1 MPQYQLYADKN
12 TYAMTTHLL
21 LEELEIEYE
30 VTWFNL
36 HNRANYPDEFIELNP
51 NLKVPLLITPMGP
64 VYESA
69 ATLMVLSEQHDDRFM
84 PPKNSP
90 NRAAALQWLFYLLS
104 SFQPEVMIQFH
115 PERYYPDDKEKQ
127 SEIKVSS
134 ARELEEIWKIIDS
147 AIVANPYF
155 LGDEYSLCDIM
166 FLMPALWKE
175 NQPGDLTNY
184 PNILGMMQTMVKRPA
199 VQTILDIHGI
209 RHLAESIQTTSN
221 KNLINT

>member
-1 MPQYQLYADKN
+1 MPRYQLYAEKN

-21 LEELEIEYE
+21 LEELGIEYE
-30 VTWFNL
+30 VIWFNL
-36 HNRANYPDEFIELNP
+36 HDRADYPDEFIKLNP

-104 SFQPEVMIQFH
+104 SFQPEVIIQFH
-115 PERYYPDDKEKQ
+115 PERYYPDDKNKQ
-127 SEIKVSS
+127 SELMLSS
-134 ARELEEIWKIIDS
+134 AKELEQIWKIIDNT
-147 AIVANPYF
+147 IVAAPYF

-175 NQPGDLTNY
+175 NQPDNLTNF
-184 PNILGMMQTMVKRPA
+184 PNILHVMQTALERPA
-199 VQTILDIHGI
+199 VQKILDIHGI
-209 RHLAESIQTTSN
+209 HHLAESIRATAN
-221 KNLINT
+221 

>member
-1 MPQYQLYADKN
+1 MARYQLYADKN

-30 VTWFNL
+30 VNWFNL
-36 HNRANYPDEFIELNP
+36 HERADYPDEFIKLNP
-51 NLKVPLLITPMGP
+51 NLKVPLLMTPSGP

-127 SEIKVSS
+127 SEIMLSS
-134 ARELEEIWKIIDS
+134 AKELKQIWKIIDDS
-147 AIVANPYF
+147 IAATPYF

-166 FLMPALWKE
+166 FLMPALWE
-175 NQPGDLTNY
+175 ESQPDNFANY
-184 PNILGMMQTMVKRPA
+184 PNTLQMMQTTLERPA
-199 VQTILDIHGI
+199 VQKILDIHQI
-209 RHLAESIQTTSN
+209 RGLAERVQAI
-221 KNLINT
+221 